1 MQEGFKKD
9 NLLKNNLRDA
19 LGDQNL
25 NTETDL
31 LKTLEALSQKLK
43 LLESKNQPPH
53 SAEKE
58 NCNFK
63 HTCYAAKSQ
72 MGSCPCELY
81 KE

>member
-9 NLLKNNLRDA
+9 NLLTNNLRDT
-19 LGDQNL
+19 LGDQSL
-25 NTETDL
+25 NKETDL
-31 LKTLEALSQKLK
+31 LKTLEALSEKLK
-43 LLESKNQPPH
+43 LLESKNQSPH

-63 HTCYAAKSQ
+63 RTCYAAKSQ